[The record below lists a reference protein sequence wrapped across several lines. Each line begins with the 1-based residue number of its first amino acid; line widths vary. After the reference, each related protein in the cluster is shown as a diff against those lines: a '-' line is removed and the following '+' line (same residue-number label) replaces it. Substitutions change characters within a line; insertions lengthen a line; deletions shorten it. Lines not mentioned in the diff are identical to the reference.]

1 MRKSFALGSFAVAAA
16 IAFSFSAHGAEWHQG
31 APAHRSL
38 SSHPST
44 AARSYLTTHAAQLR
58 IEGIDLQPRRVIPLR
73 SLRTVRYA
81 QHHHQLPVV
90 GGSAMVRIGP
100 DGTVRVAVIDVAR
113 NLTVSAVPTIDQ
125 ARALADVAA
134 FLGQPLS
141 SKHAHTSLAVLPY
154 EDVGGVL
161 AWQVDVLLRHG
172 MHRFAVDAHR
182 GGVVQHH
189 SLARDALG
197 RVWEVNPI
205 VTPSLTEHELTHLT
219 PTPAMSLTGFEGA
232 MTVRGYV
239 SGDLLYGSVQTKQTA
254 PSEGEDF
261 LFSPN
266 LDPWSG
272 SDPFGEVMGYYHTA
286 RIRTFFEETLG
297 VDMTGNEYS
306 LTVVTG
312 YAPESS
318 PEYTSNAFYSPWP
331 SSYPSL
337 PGNPRNVIC
346 LGRGHAENLSHD
358 SDVLL
363 HEFTHYMSHNAL
375 EYGNS
380 GDVDAFGYAAMPG
393 AINEGTADYFSST
406 LNNEPQ
412 VGEYALGAWARNL
425 DEPAGRCPDN
435 VFGESHEDG
444 KLVGSTGWALR
455 KTFGSE
461 TADQLVWGAMSLLGN
476 RATFG
481 DFGRGLVQTAQDLDL
496 DASQLSQIE
505 AVLAERGLDD
515 CDRAL
520 EVNGKPRTTYVLGL
534 GDLGAYMGASCS
546 EMKARG
552 VVMSSLFQFVYTPS
566 PQDTSL
572 TLDFDLTNAW
582 GGSDDLNWRVLV
594 RRNQMVNV
602 NPSGAVAVVGLPDYA
617 MMDITT
623 NHAQLVIDATSE
635 PAFDPSVSYYAVVLS
650 ESCPTTSLRVHANP
664 PTEVSEDAGTD
675 AMPESGPADA
685 GLDLRFDSA
694 TDDDLEMTAEMQ
706 PGGGCACGTRHGV
719 GRSAGVTVLALAAAL
734 ALVRRR
740 RQGLRVD

>member
-16 IAFSFSAHGAEWHQG
+16 IAFPFSAHGAEWHQG
-31 APAHRSL
+31 APAHRSI
-38 SSHPST
+38 SSNPSA
-44 AARSYLTTHAAQLR
+44 AARSYLSAHAAQLR
-58 IEGIDLQPRRVIPLR
+58 IDGVDLEQRRVLPLR

-81 QHHHQLPVV
+81 QRHGKLPVV
-90 GGSAMVRIGP
+90 GKSAMVRVGP
-100 DGTVRVAVIDVAR
+100 DGTVRVVVLDVAR
-113 NLTVSAVPTIDQ
+113 NLTVSTVPTIDRAQ
-125 ARALADVAA
+125 AIADVTA
-134 FLGQPLS
+134 FLGQPS
-141 SKHAHTSLAVLPY
+141 PSAHAHTSLVVLPY

-161 AWQVDVLLRHG
+161 AWHVDVLLRQG
-172 MHRFAVDAHR
+172 MHRFVVDAHR

-205 VTPSLTEHELTHLT
+205 VTPSLSEHELTDLT
-219 PTPAMSLTGFEGA
+219 PTTPTSLTGFEGA

-261 LFSPN
+261 LFTPN
-266 LDPWSG
+266 LDAWSG
-272 SDPFGEVMGYYHTA
+272 KDPFGEVMGYYHAA

-331 SSYPSL
+331 PSYPGL

-375 EYGNS
+375 DYADS
-380 GDVDAFGYAAMPG
+380 GDFDAFGYAAMPG

-412 VGEYALGAWARNL
+412 VGEYALGQWARNL

-455 KTFGSE
+455 KSFGSE

-476 RATFG
+476 RATLG
-481 DFGRGLVQTAQDLDL
+481 DFGKGLVQTAKDLDL
-496 DASQLSQIE
+496 DASQISQIE

-534 GDLGAYMGASCS
+534 GELGAYMGSSCG
-546 EMKARG
+546 EMKDRG

-566 PQDTSL
+566 PDDTSL

-582 GGSDDLNWRVLV
+582 GGSDDLDWRVLI
-594 RRNQMVNV
+594 RRDQMVTV
-602 NPSGAVAVVGLPDYA
+602 SPSGGLPVVSAPDYGLF
-617 MMDITT
+617 DITT
-623 NHAQLVIDATSE
+623 NHAQVVIDATSE
-635 PAFDPSVSYYAVVLS
+635 PAFDPSVRYYAVVLS
-650 ESCPTTSLRVHANP
+650 ESCPTTSLRVAANP
-664 PTEVSEDAGTD
+664 PEEVIADAG
-675 AMPESGPADA
+675 ADA
-685 GLDLRFDSA
+685 APEAGLAEGGLDLRFDSA
-694 TDDDLEMTAEMQ
+694 AEDDLEMTAELQ
-706 PGGGCACGTRHGV
+706 PGGGCACGTRREAGQ
-719 GRSAGVTVLALAAAL
+719 SAGVTVLALAAAL
-734 ALVRRR
+734 AFARRR
-740 RQGLRVD
+740 REGSGVG

>member
-31 APAHRSL
+31 APAHRSV

-44 AARSYLTTHAAQLR
+44 AARSYLTAHAAQLR
-58 IEGIDLQPRRVIPLR
+58 IEGIDLQPRRVIALR
-73 SLRTVRYA
+73 SLQTVRYA
-81 QHHHQLPVV
+81 QRHDQLPVV
-90 GGSAMVRIGP
+90 GGSAVVRVGP

-113 NLTVSAVPTIDQ
+113 NLTVSTVPTIDQ

-141 SKHAHTSLAVLPY
+141 ANHAHTSLVVLPY
-154 EDVGGVL
+154 DDVGGVL
-161 AWQVDVLLRHG
+161 AWHVDVLLPHG

-219 PTPAMSLTGFEGA
+219 PTTATSLTGFEGA

-254 PSEGEDF
+254 PSEGDDF

-266 LDPWSG
+266 LDPWAG

-337 PGNPRNVIC
+337 PGNPRNIIC

-363 HEFTHYMSHNAL
+363 HEFTHYVSHNAL
-375 EYGNS
+375 EYGDS
-380 GDVDAFGYAAMPG
+380 GDFDAFGYAAMPG

-455 KTFGSE
+455 KAFGSE

-476 RATFG
+476 RATLG
-481 DFGRGLVQTAQDLDL
+481 DFGRGLLQTAQDLDL
-496 DASQLSQIE
+496 DASQISQIE

-546 EMKARG
+546 EMKDRG

-566 PQDTSL
+566 PDDTSL
-572 TLDFDLTNAW
+572 TLDFDLTNVW

-602 NPSGAVAVVGLPDYA
+602 NPSGAVPMVGLPDYA

-706 PGGGCACGTRHGV
+706 PGGGCACGTRREV
-719 GRSAGVTVLALAAAL
+719 GRFGGATVLALAAAV

-740 RQGLRVD
+740 RQGLGVD